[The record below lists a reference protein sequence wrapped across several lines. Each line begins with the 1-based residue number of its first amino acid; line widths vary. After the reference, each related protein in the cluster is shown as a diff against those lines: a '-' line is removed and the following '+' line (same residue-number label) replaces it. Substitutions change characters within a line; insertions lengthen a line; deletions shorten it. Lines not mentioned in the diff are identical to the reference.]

1 MKKIRKATKE
11 DMKSIYMM
19 GFDVWGDNMSS
30 EKYIA
35 ICQESS
41 KYQKGTWYTL
51 EDLHTKELLSSL
63 IVYELS
69 PSKDIIV
76 KGLGSIA
83 TPLQFRKKGHAS
95 LLVKEVINELEQK
108 ESCNH
113 FFLYSD
119 IGADFYSKLGFME
132 IPYEKQ
138 KYKESVCMYY
148 SQSYDVDSISFE
160 IPNYF

>member
-1 MKKIRKATKE
+1 MEKLRKATKE

-30 EKYIA
+30 EEYIA
-35 ICQESS
+35 SCQDSS
-41 KYQKGTWYTL
+41 KYKKGTWYTL
-51 EDLHTKELLSSL
+51 EDLNTKKLLSSL

-69 PSKDIIV
+69 LSKDIIV
-76 KGLGSIA
+76 KGIGSIA
-83 TPLQFRKKGHAS
+83 TPLLSRNKGHAS

-119 IGADFYSKLGFME
+119 IGADFYSKLGFIE
-132 IPYEKQ
+132 IPHEKQ
-138 KYKESVCMYY
+138 KYKDSVCMYY

-160 IPNYF
+160 IPHYF